1 MQTTLINSPVQVNLS
16 LEMWGR
22 EQDNVLGI
30 EKWGKQ
36 PIDKWGRQGY
46 YGHFKKYGGA
56 GSKILQI
63 WTKTIESRV
72 SK

>member
-22 EQDNVLGI
+22 E
-30 EKWGKQ
+30 Q